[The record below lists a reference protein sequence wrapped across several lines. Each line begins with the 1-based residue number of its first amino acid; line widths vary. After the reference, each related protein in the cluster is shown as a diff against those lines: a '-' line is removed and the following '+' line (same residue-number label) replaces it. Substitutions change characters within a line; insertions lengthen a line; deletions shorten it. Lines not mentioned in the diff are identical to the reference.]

1 MNFGCTQH
9 ENGLS
14 YRWPYR
20 AQMFKKVIS
29 ILSKNVLGIK
39 RCNEQKRE
47 KKYGAKSQPVLTCSK
62 STTETSEQYQ
72 KSAQS

>member
-47 KKYGAKSQPVLTCSK
+47 KKYGAKSQYLLVQSQQQK
-62 STTETSEQYQ
+62 HQQYQ
-72 KSAQS
+72 KSVQS